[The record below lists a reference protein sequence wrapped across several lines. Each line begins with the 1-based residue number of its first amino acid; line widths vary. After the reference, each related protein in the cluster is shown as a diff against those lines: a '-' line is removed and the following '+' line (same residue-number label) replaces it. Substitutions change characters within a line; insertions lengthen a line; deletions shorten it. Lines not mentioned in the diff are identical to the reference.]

1 MVRSATVFAFL
12 AAALY
17 APILLLYGFSTT
29 GSATV
34 ALLNNVEIF
43 ATFHEKISP
52 RLWAGIVLSL
62 EEGSKT
68 GFSPGALLVIAA

>member
-12 AAALY
+12 AATLY
-17 APILLLYGFSTT
+17 APILLYGLSTT

-34 ALLNNVEIF
+34 ALLNNVEIV

-52 RLWAGIVLSL
+52 RLWVGIVLSL
-62 EEGSKT
+62 EEGSMT
-68 GFSPGALLVIAA
+68 RLSPGALLVIAA

>member
-17 APILLLYGFSTT
+17 APILLYGLSTT

-34 ALLNNVEIF
+34 ALLNNVEIV

-52 RLWAGIVLSL
+52 RLWVGIVLSL
-62 EEGSKT
+62 EEGSMT
-68 GFSPGALLVIAA
+68 RFSPGALLVIAA